1 MGRSS
6 RMWLAAASAV
16 ALFGAATAAI
26 AADLRPGTI
35 AVGAGGGATLQLNCD
50 NGKVYPIRPRAVS
63 DAGELVTGYLYTAP
77 RRAAH
82 FRLIPMGNGYRYSGH
97 GFWFDGV
104 RGEAVLELGQST
116 NCTVE
121 HQAS

>member
-6 RMWLAAASAV
+6 LIWLAAASV
-16 ALFGAATAAI
+16 AAIFGAVTTAG

-35 AVGAGGGATLQLNCD
+35 AVGAGGAQLALNCD

-63 DAGELVTGYLYTAP
+63 DAGELVTGYLYTTP

-104 RGEAVLELGQST
+104 RGEAALELGQST

-121 HQAS
+121 YGAI

>member
-6 RMWLAAASAV
+6 RIWLATA
-16 ALFGAATAAI
+16 GAAAFLAATTAAY

-35 AVGAGGGATLQLNCD
+35 AASATGAQLTLNCD
-50 NGKVYPIRPRAVS
+50 NGKSYPIRVRAVS

-77 RRAAH
+77 RRASY
-82 FRLIPMGNGYRYSGH
+82 FRLVPMGTGYRYSGH

-104 RGEAVLELGQST
+104 RDEAVLELGGST

-121 HQAS
+121 RSA

>member
-1 MGRSS
+1 
-6 RMWLAAASAV
+6 
-16 ALFGAATAAI
+16 
-26 AADLRPGTI
+26 LRPGAI
-35 AVGAGGGATLQLNCD
+35 AVGAGRAAALQLNCD
-50 NGKVYPIRPRAVS
+50 NGKVYPIRVRAVS

-82 FRLIPMGNGYRYSGH
+82 FRLVPMGNGYRYSGH

-104 RGEAVLELGQST
+104 RGEAVLALGKST

-121 HQAS
+121 YGAT

>member
-6 RMWLAAASAV
+6 RFWLAAASAV
-16 ALFGAATAAI
+16 ALFGVASAAG
-26 AADLRPGTI
+26 AADMRPGTI
-35 AVGAGGGATLQLNCD
+35 AVGAGGATLQLNCD

-63 DAGELVTGYLYTAP
+63 DVGELVTGYLYTAP

-104 RGEAVLELGQST
+104 RGEAVLELGKST
-116 NCTVE
+116 NCTVDYGTT
-121 HQAS
+121 

>member
-1 MGRSS
+1 MGRNS
-6 RMWLAAASAV
+6 RLWVAAAGAV
-16 ALFGAATAAI
+16 GCLFVATAAN
-26 AADLRPGTI
+26 AADMRPGTI
-35 AVGAGGGATLQLNCD
+35 AVGAGGAALQLNCD
-50 NGKVYPIRPRAVS
+50 NGRIYPIRPRAVS

-104 RGEAVLELGQST
+104 RGEAVLELRGAT
-116 NCTVE
+116 NCIVE
-121 HQAS
+121 YGAT

>member
-6 RMWLAAASAV
+6 RIWLAAASAV
-16 ALFGAATAAI
+16 ALVASAAG

-35 AVGAGGGATLQLNCD
+35 AVGAGGAQLALNCD

-104 RGEAVLELGQST
+104 RGEAVLELGKST
-116 NCTVE
+116 NCTVDYS
-121 HQAS
+121 AT

>member
-6 RMWLAAASAV
+6 RIWLAAASAV
-16 ALFGAATAAI
+16 ALVASAAG

-35 AVGAGGGATLQLNCD
+35 AVGTGGAQLALNCD

-104 RGEAVLELGQST
+104 RGEAVLELGKST
-116 NCTVE
+116 NCTVDYS
-121 HQAS
+121 AT

>member
-16 ALFGAATAAI
+16 ALFVAATAAS

-35 AVGAGGGATLQLNCD
+35 AVGAGGAQLALNCD

-104 RGEAVLELGQST
+104 RGEAVLELGKAT
-116 NCTVE
+116 NCTVDYGTT
-121 HQAS
+121 